1 MPSPTSGEAAL
12 PDSTVNTTAPAPP
25 VLTPGLTSSAQK
37 LLIGASVYREPAD
50 RNAILFQLG
59 RHDWA
64 AARAP
69 DQAGPT
75 PPYQPPADLPEV
87 LASCVTA
94 GLLTAD
100 AADSRAARSWHVD
113 PAVAVRLHAELAE
126 AGRDAELVIAHRR
139 AARYWRWRAAAWPQD
154 RESDL
159 HDLLEARHHLFS
171 AGDAEQA
178 SDLTREVCA
187 QLHAWGELT
196 RESELIQSTLE
207 LLPGRATG
215 HAAGWLHELGAISQV
230 RGDLEEAQRCYAAS
244 VELFAIVGDYR
255 GVARGQHSL
264 GVLAQAQGDYR
275 RAERH
280 YRRSSAA
287 EKKAGAIPDAADAG
301 SAVDASAAEAASAAA
316 TATAARRR
324 GKAGPR
330 RQAPR
335 RGLRP
340 GAEPGQV
347 SSAGPQP
354 GQPNAAGPQPGQPS
368 AAGPEPGQ
376 VSAAR
381 PAPDRGRAAEPDPR
395 PQGTAR
401 PAPDLVVRAAVGG
414 GSALLP
420 APGRSRAN
428 GTAPGAAT
436 MTASPEPIGT
446 ELRPAARQ
454 PSQARRPVLILAVV
468 GWVLVALTVAGIG
481 AALARSAPASST
493 PPGSATRLRAAS
505 WVAAQVSR
513 SAVVACDPAM
523 CAALQRDG
531 VPAGELLT
539 LGTDGPADP
548 LGSDVVVATAAVRSE
563 FGIRLASVYAPVILA
578 SFGSGTTAIQVRAIA
593 PDGAPAYAR
602 ALRADLA
609 ARQRLGMDLLHNPDL
624 IVSAPARAQLAAGD
638 VDTRLLATLAT
649 LADMQ
654 RLRVIAFADA
664 GPGAAP
670 IVPLR
675 SAEVAAAAPSGPVW
689 IHSAVAFLS
698 AQRPPF
704 RPSSARPARA
714 PGYPHALLISFP
726 CPSPLGLL
734 ATTPQS

>member
-1 MPSPTSGEAAL
+1 
-12 PDSTVNTTAPAPP
+12 
-25 VLTPGLTSSAQK
+25 
-37 LLIGASVYREPAD
+37 
-50 RNAILFQLG
+50 
-59 RHDWA
+59 
-64 AARAP
+64 
-69 DQAGPT
+69 
-75 PPYQPPADLPEV
+75 
-87 LASCVTA
+87 
-94 GLLTAD
+94 
-100 AADSRAARSWHVD
+100 
-113 PAVAVRLHAELAE
+113 
-126 AGRDAELVIAHRR
+126 
-139 AARYWRWRAAAWPQD
+139 
-154 RESDL
+154 
-159 HDLLEARHHLFS
+159 
-171 AGDAEQA
+171 
-178 SDLTREVCA
+178 
-187 QLHAWGELT
+187 
-196 RESELIQSTLE
+196 
-207 LLPGRATG
+207 
-215 HAAGWLHELGAISQV
+215 
-230 RGDLEEAQRCYAAS
+230 
-244 VELFAIVGDYR
+244 
-255 GVARGQHSL
+255 
-264 GVLAQAQGDYR
+264 
-275 RAERH
+275 
-280 YRRSSAA
+280 
-287 EKKAGAIPDAADAG
+287 
-301 SAVDASAAEAASAAA
+301 
-316 TATAARRR
+316 
-324 GKAGPR
+324 
-330 RQAPR
+330 
-335 RGLRP
+335 
-340 GAEPGQV
+340 
-347 SSAGPQP
+347 
-354 GQPNAAGPQPGQPS
+354 
-368 AAGPEPGQ
+368 
-376 VSAAR
+376 
-381 PAPDRGRAAEPDPR
+381 
-395 PQGTAR
+395 
-401 PAPDLVVRAAVGG
+401 VGG

-454 PSQARRPVLILAVV
+454 PSQARRPVLILAAV

-698 AQRPPF
+698 AQQPPF

>member
-354 GQPNAAGPQPGQPS
+354 GQPS
-368 AAGPEPGQ
+368 AAQ
-376 VSAAR
+376 

-539 LGTDGPADP
+539 LGTDGPADL

-698 AQRPPF
+698 AQQPPF

>member
-12 PDSTVNTTAPAPP
+12 PDSTVNTTALAPP
-25 VLTPGLTSSAQK
+25 VLAPGLTSSAQK

-316 TATAARRR
+316 SATAARRR

-340 GAEPGQV
+340 GPEPGQV

-354 GQPNAAGPQPGQPS
+354 GQPS
-368 AAGPEPGQ
+368 AAQ
-376 VSAAR
+376 

-446 ELRPAARQ
+446 EPRSAARQ

-513 SAVVACDPAM
+513 S
-523 CAALQRDG
+523 
-531 VPAGELLT
+531 
-539 LGTDGPADP
+539 
-548 LGSDVVVATAAVRSE
+548 
-563 FGIRLASVYAPVILA
+563 
-578 SFGSGTTAIQVRAIA
+578 
-593 PDGAPAYAR
+593 
-602 ALRADLA
+602 
-609 ARQRLGMDLLHNPDL
+609 
-624 IVSAPARAQLAAGD
+624 
-638 VDTRLLATLAT
+638 
-649 LADMQ
+649 
-654 RLRVIAFADA
+654 
-664 GPGAAP
+664 
-670 IVPLR
+670 
-675 SAEVAAAAPSGPVW
+675 
-689 IHSAVAFLS
+689 
-698 AQRPPF
+698 
-704 RPSSARPARA
+704 
-714 PGYPHALLISFP
+714 
-726 CPSPLGLL
+726 
-734 ATTPQS
+734 